1 MNSVFL
7 PTQVSSGSYRL
18 DVPFW
23 ERWRIC
29 RRLLE
34 LGIPS
39 VCTSDG
45 GLQVEVN
52 TLLAALQVRSVV
64 QQYTARRS
72 ELVQTLEACWQLPMQ
87 AGGQDGQVA

>member
-1 MNSVFL
+1 MNSVSL
-7 PTQVSSGSYRL
+7 PANVSSGSYCL
-18 DVPFW
+18 DIPFG

-39 VCTSDG
+39 VCTGDG
-45 GLQVEVN
+45 SLQVEMN
-52 TLLAALQVRSVV
+52 TLLAALQVRSVI
-64 QQYTARRS
+64 QQYTARRQ
-72 ELVQTLEACWQLPMQ
+72 ELVQGLEACWQLNIQ